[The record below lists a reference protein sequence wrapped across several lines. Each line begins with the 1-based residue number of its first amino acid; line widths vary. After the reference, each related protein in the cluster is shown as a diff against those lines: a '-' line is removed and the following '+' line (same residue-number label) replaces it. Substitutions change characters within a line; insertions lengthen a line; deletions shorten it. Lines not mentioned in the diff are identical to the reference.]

1 MLSYDSQVL
10 ASARIGAAGV
20 EKLCRDLQVDP
31 SDRKVRN
38 MLAITIKLV
47 LATLHIL
54 LALDS
59 FQAHMT
65 ISLQLSERE
74 QHMPQVLLLA
84 WKMGAQQMGFFSR
97 SEFEQGVQVCMRMYS
112 LRYTLI

>member
-38 MLAITIKLV
+38 TKYTLAIAIKLA

-65 ISLQLSERE
+65 ISLQLSEGE
-74 QHMPQVLLLA
+74 QRMRR
-84 WKMGAQQMGFFSR
+84 FFCWLGKWER
-97 SEFEQGVQVCMRMYS
+97 SKWVSFPDLNLSKVCKS
-112 LRYTLI
+112 A